1 MIIEGWLYC
10 RILLNICDYCKYLVG
25 TGKFRICQRFFS
37 YCFSS
42 RAIVEKGR
50 FAYSCRGMH
59 FVPNSV
65 FQKSEQVICFIKMSL
80 VCEEWYV
87 EARGWNLDYSSFSPK
102 CITKFI
108 KGFFRKKGLQIALFY
123 YSSHPNCSIIPN
135 VPNKH
140 TICLIGVKLLNHIW
154 WKL

>member
-10 RILLNICDYCKYLVG
+10 RILLNICNYCKYLVG

-50 FAYSCRGMH
+50 FAYSSRGMH

-65 FQKSEQVICFIKMSL
+65 FQKSGQVICFIKMSL

-108 KGFFRKKGLQIALFY
+108 KGFFRKKGFVIFLRI
-123 YSSHPNCSIIPN
+123 SISNFWPKISKIPMWE
-135 VPNKH
+135 VWWLGL
-140 TICLIGVKLLNHIW
+140 TYLLNG
-154 WKL
+154 L

>member
-1 MIIEGWLYC
+1 MAKDFAPC
-10 RILLNICDYCKYLVG
+10 
-25 TGKFRICQRFFS
+25 
-37 YCFSS
+37 CFSFWFKS
-42 RAIVEKGR
+42 QSWKG
-50 FAYSCRGMH
+50 
-59 FVPNSV
+59 
-65 FQKSEQVICFIKMSL
+65 QICIFMQRHALCALDHISKILVVSFIKMSP

-123 YSSHPNCSIIPN
+123 YSIHPNCSIVPN

-140 TICLIGVKLLNHIW
+140 GTKLLNHIW
-154 WKL
+154 WKLFFLLMIMKMLELTYRCDNPMISK